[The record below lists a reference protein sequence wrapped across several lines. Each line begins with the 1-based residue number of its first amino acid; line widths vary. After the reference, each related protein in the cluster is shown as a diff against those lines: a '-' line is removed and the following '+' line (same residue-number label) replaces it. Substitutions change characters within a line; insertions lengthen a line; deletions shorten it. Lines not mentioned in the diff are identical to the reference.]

1 MGLEED
7 QCPENLRFWQIKER
21 TEIVL
26 EVTVDLLRGVEEV
39 SDPDRGQIVTHLE
52 VAAAIPS
59 TTEAPLVE
67 VVKVEVLEGVEA
79 VEAATASTETAGV
92 AVVGL
97 PSVNHRLVLM
107 GLRGMLLPVRS
118 G

>member
-1 MGLEED
+1 M
-7 QCPENLRFWQIKER
+7 
-21 TEIVL
+21 
-26 EVTVDLLRGVEEV
+26 
-39 SDPDRGQIVTHLE
+39 THLE

-97 PSVNHRLVLM
+97 PSVNHRPVLM